1 MLSVIMLNVVM
12 LSVVALSETILGASN
27 LLLRLLCQDVSNRL
41 KKLYSIAPSI
51 SDLIIVLTWLKKF

>member
-1 MLSVIMLNVVM
+1 MLNVIMRNVVLLRVM
-12 LSVVALSETILGASN
+12 ALSKTILEASN
-27 LLLRLLCQDVSNRL
+27 LLLSLLCQDVSNRA